1 MQTTAESG
9 SVPTKTTVSSR
20 LADATGHRVDELTS
34 QYRRVTGE
42 RCDASDPEE
51 ICVVLTEWIRE
62 NESVVQALLDDA
74 TATFDGISLD
84 DLEAVF
90 EMAWNDGEIG
100 EGELVAAAVRQQAE
114 AYEKVRDLLGGEK
127 PVGAVAVGI
136 RRSPG
141 RATGL
146 TDHGIGWDCARFV
159 AAPVDS
165 ACSAADRGSE
175 ESETAGADDD
185 AWAELQRVAEELR
198 RELPNA
204 DVTDDVT
211 AAVDADDRPTD
222 ERATELLGEA
232 EKLLSRIRA
241 VRDAL
246 DDVDEGSIV
255 LIEGRQHEWSV
266 LL

>member
-1 MQTTAESG
+1 VE
-9 SVPTKTTVSSR
+9 
-20 LADATGHRVDELTS
+20 
-34 QYRRVTGE
+34 RR
-42 RCDASDPEE
+42 R
-51 ICVVLTEWIRE
+51 
-62 NESVVQALLDDA
+62 
-74 TATFDGISLD
+74 
-84 DLEAVF
+84 
-90 EMAWNDGEIG
+90 IG

-127 PVGAVAVGI
+127 NPWEQLQSAYDGLQAEQPD
-136 RRSPG
+136 SP
-141 RATGL
+141 TTESVETVL
-146 TDHGIGWDCARFV
+146 
-159 AAPVDS
+159 
-165 ACSAADRGSE
+165 GSSRLPSIQRVRQLIE
-175 ESETAGADDD
+175 EAKNPETAGGRRR
-185 AWAELQRVAEELR
+185 RVGRTTARCRRELR

-255 LIEGRQHEWSV
+255 LIEERQQHEWSV